1 MPLSVYWAPT
11 EPPAT
16 LAMRVVAVVV
26 AAFEAVEF
34 PMCTMQEVEQEGQE
48 QKQEEQEVGQ
58 EVDQVQEMV
67 TVMVMVM
74 VVAIIRLLRRRRR
87 RSAIFAAG
95 LRWRKRRQGSL

>member
-67 TVMVMVM
+67 MVMVV

-87 RSAIFAAG
+87 RSAIFATG
-95 LRWRKRRQGSL
+95 LRWRKRRQGTL